1 MKKTIKELAD
11 ELGVSKDKVKYQTRK
26 LPSELTSKID
36 GVTYLS
42 ESAIDTVSLILT
54 GKNTQEL
61 PSDFN
66 HQLPTRFI
74 EKELEKKDNEIKE
87 KNKQIDNLHE
97 LLKQQ
102 QKLLDQQQVL
112 TLQANKKI
120 AELELTV
127 NEEEEKKGEKE
138 TPEEVKQETNDGKPK
153 SFFSR
158 LFGR

>member
-11 ELGVSKDKVKYQTRK
+11 ELGVSKDKVKYQVRK
-26 LPSELTSKID
+26 LPSELTSKTG

-42 ESAIDTVSLILT
+42 ENAIEIVLLALT
-54 GKNTQEL
+54 GKNTQEI
-61 PSDFN
+61 PSEFN
-66 HQLPTRFI
+66 YQLPTMFI

-120 AELELTV
+120 AELELSV
-127 NEEEEKKGEKE
+127 SDVEEKRDEQD
-138 TPEEVKQETNDGKPK
+138 TTEELKQETNEVKGK

-158 LFGR
+158 LFRR